1 MAHRRTLTA
10 IAGFVVAGLALA
22 GCASGD
28 SSGSADSGSE
38 KENDGPVTLE
48 FWAWGSNV
56 DKRVA
61 EWNEQNP
68 DIQVNISAPA
78 GGADFPVKVLSAV
91 RAGEGPD
98 IAQAEYT
105 QLPTYVSAG
114 VVADVESVRDE
125 LEEAFSETTLDTVTF
140 DDTIFGIPQD
150 LGPALFVYR
159 TDLFGQLGIEP
170 AETWDEFR
178 ALAEQVRSLPGDHYL
193 ANFSALD
200 ADLFMGLALQNGAQ
214 WWEFADDE
222 WKVDI
227 DDEASAEV
235 LEYWQGLIEDD
246 LISTYPSGSPEFIE
260 ATASGKVL
268 GQIAGAWAPGPLLN
282 QYPDTVGL
290 WGAAQIPQ
298 WEAGELKT
306 FARGGSADII
316 LADSEH
322 YDESVEFLTWLNAS
336 DEGAEG
342 LVGINKFTAALHG
355 QEIDRPAPD
364 LIPEDDAYW
373 PSAAESAS
381 GLVSVQWGPNTQVAF
396 TALNDALGAAIETGD
411 WSKVL
416 STVQTTVEGDL
427 D

>member
-1 MAHRRTLTA
+1 MGQRRTLTA
-10 IAGFVVAGLALA
+10 IAGFAAAALVLA
-22 GCASGD
+22 GCSGTPESD
-28 SSGSADSGSE
+28 EAAPQEES
-38 KENDGPVTLE
+38 GPVTLE

-61 EWNEQNP
+61 EWNEANP

-78 GGADFPVKVLSAV
+78 GGVDMPVKVLAAV

-98 IAQAEYT
+98 MVQAEYT
-105 QLPTYVSAG
+105 QMPTYVSAG
-114 VVADVESVRDE
+114 VVADVESIRGE
-125 LEEAFSETTLDTVTF
+125 LEDAFAENVLDTVTF

-159 TDLFGQLGIEP
+159 TDLFTELGVEP
-170 AETWDEFR
+170 AETWDDFR
-178 ALAEQVRSLPGDHYL
+178 ALAEQVRAMPGDHYL
-193 ANFSALD
+193 ANFSSLD

-222 WKVDI
+222 WQVNI

-235 LEYWQGLIEDD
+235 LEYWQGLVEDD
-246 LISTYPSGSPEFIE
+246 LVSTYLTSSPEYIE
-260 ATASGKVL
+260 AVASGKIL

-290 WGAAQIPQ
+290 WTAAQIPQ
-298 WEAGELKT
+298 WESGELRT
-306 FARGGSADII
+306 FARGGSANIV

-322 YDESVEFLTWLNAS
+322 YDASVKFLSWLNAS

-342 LVGINKFTAALHG
+342 LVAINKFTGAKHG

-364 LIPEDDAYW
+364 LIPEDDTYW
-373 PSAAESAS
+373 PSAVESAS
-381 GLVSVQWGPNTQVAF
+381 GLVNVQWGPNTQVAF
-396 TALNDALGAAIETGD
+396 TALSDALGAAIEAGE
-411 WSKVL
+411 WAKVL
-416 STVQTTVEGDL
+416 PTVQSTVEDDL
-427 D
+427 G